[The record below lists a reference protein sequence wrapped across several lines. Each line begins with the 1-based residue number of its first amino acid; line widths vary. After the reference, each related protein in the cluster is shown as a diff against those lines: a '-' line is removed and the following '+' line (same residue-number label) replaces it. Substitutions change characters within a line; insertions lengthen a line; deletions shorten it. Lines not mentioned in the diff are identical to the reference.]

1 MTEPGGRLARS
12 AGLAGAATLV
22 SRLLGLARETLL
34 AAFFGAGNQM
44 DAYFVAFRI
53 PNLVRDLFA
62 EGAMSAAFVPTFTRH
77 LTLHG
82 KDDAWRLGINLMT
95 ALALVTGGLA
105 VAGMT
110 FAPAIVGAYA
120 GAFSAVPGKMEL
132 TVQLTRVMLP
142 FLPLAA
148 LAAAAMGMLNSLHYY
163 FVPALAPATFNV
175 ASILCLVLL
184 VPLMPSF
191 GWPAIMA
198 AAIGVLVGGLAQVA
212 VQWPALAREG
222 FRYRPRLDLRDP
234 GLQRVLLLMGP
245 GTIGLAATQINLF
258 VNTLLA
264 TSQGPGAPSW
274 LSYAFRLMYLPIGLF
289 GVSIATAVLPAA
301 ARHAALDDHAAV
313 RQTLS
318 RGLGLMLLLNVPAT
332 VGLVVLATPIVRLLF
347 ERGQFLP
354 SDTAATAS
362 VLQCY
367 AVGLV
372 GYAAA
377 RIASPVFYALGQH
390 RVPVAVSTASVGVNV
405 LASLLLVNVMG
416 VRGLALGTS
425 IAALAHGLSAVW
437 LLRRR
442 LQGIGGVR
450 MIWTLGKVA
459 LASTVMAAVVVAVD
473 RWSALLAPGGSVV
486 AQTARLGIAIG
497 AGVAALVLSA
507 RLLKIEELDD
517 ALARARDWLGSS
529 TAG

>member
-1 MTEPGGRLARS
+1 
-12 AGLAGAATLV
+12 
-22 SRLLGLARETLL
+22 
-34 AAFFGAGNQM
+34 
-44 DAYFVAFRI
+44 
-53 PNLVRDLFA
+53 
-62 EGAMSAAFVPTFTRH
+62 
-77 LTLHG
+77 
-82 KDDAWRLGINLMT
+82 
-95 ALALVTGGLA
+95 
-105 VAGMT
+105 
-110 FAPAIVGAYA
+110 
-120 GAFSAVPGKMEL
+120 
-132 TVQLTRVMLP
+132 
-142 FLPLAA
+142 
-148 LAAAAMGMLNSLHYY
+148 
-163 FVPALAPATFNV
+163 
-175 ASILCLVLL
+175 
-184 VPLMPSF
+184 
-191 GWPAIMA
+191 
-198 AAIGVLVGGLAQVA
+198 
-212 VQWPALAREG
+212 
-222 FRYRPRLDLRDP
+222 
-234 GLQRVLLLMGP
+234 
-245 GTIGLAATQINLF
+245 
-258 VNTLLA
+258 
-264 TSQGPGAPSW
+264 
-274 LSYAFRLMYLPIGLF
+274 
-289 GVSIATAVLPAA
+289 
-301 ARHAALDDHAAV
+301 
-313 RQTLS
+313 
-318 RGLGLMLLLNVPAT
+318 MLLLNVPAT

-473 RWSALLAPGGSVV
+473 RWSVLLAPGGSLV
-486 AQTARLGIAIG
+486 AQAARLSVAIG
-497 AGVAALVLSA
+497 LGVAALVLSA
-507 RLLKIEELDD
+507 RLLNIEELDD
-517 ALARARDWLGSS
+517 AWARVRDRLGLS

>member
-1 MTEPGGRLARS
+1 MTQPGGRLVRS
-12 AGLAGAATLV
+12 AGVAGAATLV

-82 KDDAWRLGINLMT
+82 KADAWRLAVNLMT

-105 VAGMT
+105 MAGMT
-110 FAPAIVGAYA
+110 FAPAIIGAYA

-163 FVPALAPATFNV
+163 FVPALAPATFNI

-222 FRYRPRLDLRDP
+222 F
-234 GLQRVLLLMGP
+234 
-245 GTIGLAATQINLF
+245 A
-258 VNTLLA
+258 
-264 TSQGPGAPSW
+264 S
-274 LSYAFRLMYLPIGLF
+274 
-289 GVSIATAVLPAA
+289 
-301 ARHAALDDHAAV
+301 
-313 RQTLS
+313 
-318 RGLGLMLLLNVPAT
+318 
-332 VGLVVLATPIVRLLF
+332 
-347 ERGQFLP
+347 GQ
-354 SDTAATAS
+354 TAS
-362 VLQCY
+362 NQ
-367 AVGLV
+367 
-372 GYAAA
+372 
-377 RIASPVFYALGQH
+377 Q
-390 RVPVAVSTASVGVNV
+390 VPLTPS
-405 LASLLLVNVMG
+405 M
-416 VRGLALGTS
+416 
-425 IAALAHGLSAVW
+425 
-437 LLRRR
+437 
-442 LQGIGGVR
+442 
-450 MIWTLGKVA
+450 
-459 LASTVMAAVVVAVD
+459 LASTTMLNGGARGGRRRVD
-473 RWSALLAPGGSVV
+473 RLVSAGTG
-486 AQTARLGIAIG
+486 
-497 AGVAALVLSA
+497 
-507 RLLKIEELDD
+507 
-517 ALARARDWLGSS
+517 
-529 TAG
+529 